1 MRTVS
6 ESTTP
11 DRPDDLRE
19 QLGFFGRAAKELRRE
34 RGLEVEEFAVRA
46 GLSIRH
52 VLLLEGGRVNEGFD
66 TLCRL
71 ADALDVGLDS
81 LFRRMEALGGGR

>member
-1 MRTVS
+1 MRTAS

-11 DRPDDLRE
+11 DRLDDLHE

-34 RGLEVEEFAVRA
+34 RGLEVEEFAMRA

-52 VLLLEGGRVNEGFD
+52 VLLLEGGRINEGFD

-81 LFRRMEALGGGR
+81 LFHRMEAIGGRR

>member
-1 MRTVS
+1 MPSASRS
-6 ESTTP
+6 KTP
-11 DRPDDLRE
+11 DGPDDLHE

-71 ADALDVGLDS
+71 AGALDVGLDV
-81 LFRRMEALGGGR
+81 LFHRMEALGGGR

>member
-1 MRTVS
+1 M
-6 ESTTP
+6 
-11 DRPDDLRE
+11 RE

-34 RGLEVEEFAVRA
+34 RGLGVEELAVLA

-71 ADALDVGLDS
+71 AVALDVGLDG

>member
-1 MRTVS
+1 MRTAS
-6 ESTTP
+6 RSTTP

-34 RGLEVEEFAVRA
+34 RRLDVEELAARA
-46 GLSIRH
+46 GFSIRY

-66 TLCRL
+66 GLCRL
-71 ADALDVGLDS
+71 ARALDVGLDVP
-81 LFRRMEALGGGR
+81 FRRMEALGGGR

>member
-1 MRTVS
+1 MRSDS
-6 ESTTP
+6 ESNTS

-34 RGLEVEEFAVRA
+34 RGLGVEELAVLA

-66 TLCRL
+66 ILCRL
-71 ADALDVGLDS
+71 AVALDVGLDG